1 MRKSIF
7 LKIFSGYLLVI
18 IILSGLILALSFTT
32 IRNYYID
39 TTEKHLKDLGIVLKV
54 QITPLLYEKKFQEL
68 DTFIKK
74 LGKEIHTRIT
84 IVAPD
89 GVVLSDSEENPKS
102 MDNHRTRTEIA
113 QALEGNIG
121 RFLRVSETLKE
132 QMLYIALPVEKD
144 KKILGVLRLSLFLK
158 DINTVISHTRNKILQ
173 ISLLIITISLL
184 IALIFSRSLSKPIK
198 ELSAAAKRIANED
211 FSARV
216 LLKNNDELKELADN
230 FNSMAVRMKTLFDEL
245 SRQKEELNSVISSLQ
260 EGFLVLDRDEKILLS
275 NYSFK
280 KIIQNNIVEEKFYWE
295 TFREPKFDEL
305 IKKIRGTKSNFTE
318 EISLNN
324 RVFLCSATF
333 LGTKEEIAVV
343 FHDIT
348 DIKNLEK
355 IKTDF
360 VSNISHELRTPLAA
374 IKGFA
379 ETLDDKMHS
388 TENKHYLD
396 IIRRNTDRLI
406 NIIND
411 LLFLSE
417 LEEKSTKLERVEVDL
432 KIIVENITKIFE
444 QRLKEKSLFLNLDV
458 DSNLPPVKAD
468 PFKLEQMF
476 INLIDNAVKYTENGG
491 INISLKSK
499 GDKVEITIE
508 DTGIGIPEDH
518 LPRIFERFYV
528 VDKSRSKKL
537 GGTGLGLSI
546 VKHVVL
552 LHNGNINVESSL
564 GKWTKFVIMLPANP
578 F

>member
-113 QALEGNIG
+113 QALEGNVG

-216 LLKNNDELKELADN
+216 LLKNNDELKELADS

-260 EGFLVLDRDEKILLS
+260 EGFLVLDRDEKVLLS

-417 LEEKSTKLERVEVDL
+417 LEEKSTKLELVEVDL

-458 DSNLPPVKAD
+458 EINLPPVKAD

-552 LHNGNINVESSL
+552 LHNGNIDVESSL

>member
-7 LKIFSGYLLVI
+7 LKIFSGYLVVI

-216 LLKNNDELKELADN
+216 LLKNNDELKELADS

-260 EGFLVLDRDEKILLS
+260 EGFLVLDRDEKVLLS

-417 LEEKSTKLERVEVDL
+417 LEEKSTKLELVEVDL

-458 DSNLPPVKAD
+458 EINLPPVKAD

-552 LHNGNINVESSL
+552 LHNGNIDVESSL

>member
-68 DTFIKK
+68 DTFVKK

-216 LLKNNDELKELADN
+216 LLKNNDELKELADS

-260 EGFLVLDRDEKILLS
+260 EGFLVLDRDEKVLLS

-417 LEEKSTKLERVEVDL
+417 LEEKSTKLELVEVDL

-458 DSNLPPVKAD
+458 EINLPPVKAD

-552 LHNGNINVESSL
+552 LHNGNIDVESSL

>member
-216 LLKNNDELKELADN
+216 LLKNNDELKELADS

-417 LEEKSTKLERVEVDL
+417 LEEKSTKLELVEVDL

>member
-7 LKIFSGYLLVI
+7 LKIFSGYLVVI

-113 QALEGNIG
+113 QALEGNVG

-216 LLKNNDELKELADN
+216 LLKNNDELKELADS

-260 EGFLVLDRDEKILLS
+260 EGFLVLDRDEKVLLS

-417 LEEKSTKLERVEVDL
+417 LEEKSTKLELVEVDL

-458 DSNLPPVKAD
+458 EINLPPVKAD

-552 LHNGNINVESSL
+552 LHNGNIDVESSL